1 MNERDFAWVRDFV
14 RAGAGLQ
21 LDDDKAYLAEFR
33 LEPLARG
40 EGFPSL
46 STMIAHLAS
55 SGANGLHAR
64 VLEAM
69 TTNETSFFRDVF
81 PFDSLR
87 NWILPKLIE
96 LRRGERRLAVWSAA
110 CSSGQEIYSLA
121 MLLRDEFPEVL
132 SGWDVRL
139 QGTDLSSAMIARAKA
154 GRYTQLEVNRGLP
167 ASCLLN
173 HFEKDGLH
181 WRLREDLRRRVELRV
196 LNLLEDWSALPAP
209 DLVLLRNALIYM
221 SEPVRKSILERLRRF
236 LRPGG
241 VLMLGAAESLLGLES
256 SFERLDLGTCSVY
269 RPVFREGSAT

>member
-14 RAGAGLQ
+14 RAGSGLC

-46 STMIAHLAS
+46 PAMIAHLAS
-55 SGANGLHAR
+55 SAANGLHVR

-69 TTNETSFFRDVF
+69 TTNETSFFRDVH
-81 PFDSLR
+81 PFDAIR
-87 NWILPKLIE
+87 GWILPRLVD
-96 LRRGERRLAVWSAA
+96 RRREERRLAIWSAA
-110 CSSGQEIYSLA
+110 CSSGQELYSLA
-121 MLLRDEFPEVL
+121 MILRDEFPMVL

-139 QGTDLSSAMIARAKA
+139 TGTDLSAAMIARAKA
-154 GRYTQLEVNRGLP
+154 AAYTQLEVNRGLP

-173 HFEKDGLH
+173 HFEKQGLN
-181 WRLREDLRRRVELRV
+181 WRVHEEIRRRVEFRV
-196 LNLLEDWSALPAP
+196 LNLLEDWSSLPSP

-221 SEPVRKSILERLRRF
+221 SEDVRRSILERLRRF

-241 VLMLGAAESLLGLES
+241 ILVLGAAETLLGQEDA
-256 SFERLDLGTCSVY
+256 FERIDLGTCAAY
-269 RPVFREGSAT
+269 RPILREGSAT